1 MGRRR
6 KKSRNHRRLT
16 ATIEIINVNTRQRK
30 ILDLKDKQ
38 KVVYN
43 KKLKTYDI
51 ITSGSA
57 IYDINEEA
65 EENLHSSGSAEIE

>member
-1 MGRRR
+1 MGRIR
-6 KKSRNHRRLT
+6 KKSKNHRRLT
-16 ATIEIINVNTRQRK
+16 ATIEIININTRQRK

-57 IYDINEEA
+57 TYDINEEA
-65 EENLHSSGSAEIE
+65 QENLHNSGSIEIE